1 MRKQSA
7 AHAAKARQ
15 ALDDYGALPPRMRLV
30 PFTVSTFGALGQ
42 EARTLIQQIDRRCG
56 SSIPLSLSPHAT
68 WAAPRF
74 APFIRMA
81 VGCSVRRSI
90 AAYHLLMWES
100 RGDDLEGLD

>member
-1 MRKQSA
+1 MVQA
-7 AHAAKARQ
+7 ACEHEQDEEKIVA
-15 ALDDYGALPPRMRLV
+15 G
-30 PFTVSTFGALGQ
+30 
-42 EARTLIQQIDRRCG
+42 RRG